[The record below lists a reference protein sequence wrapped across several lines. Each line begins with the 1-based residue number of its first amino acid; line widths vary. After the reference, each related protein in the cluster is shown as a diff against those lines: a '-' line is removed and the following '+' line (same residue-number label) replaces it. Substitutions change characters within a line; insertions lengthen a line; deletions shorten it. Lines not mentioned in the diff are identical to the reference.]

1 MNQII
6 NFLNDNPMLSI
17 FIFCM
22 AMSALFFMLSISRYK
37 DDKSWAEREAE
48 RFRENHKQASDE

>member
-1 MNQII
+1 
-6 NFLNDNPMLSI
+6 
-17 FIFCM
+17 M